1 MNRSRALSFALLLS
15 VLLVPAEA
23 QAQQKPKDDKY
34 TKEASKQLGVAML
47 RQEEA
52 ERAQAYQQALAALQ
66 EGMTKEAENPKI
78 WFLAGQA
85 YAGMMDFV
93 GADSCFEKAQDL
105 YPDYAPEIEAEREVG
120 WMNGFNAAVTLM
132 DEQNYPEALKLFEG
146 SHELYPKRPEGLLN
160 MGSIYANQGN
170 TDKAVWAFEEAIKA
184 VNSDRFAELEPE
196 AQAQWKGFED
206 MAKLNISQMLGQQG
220 VEAFQAEDYDKA
232 ADLFT
237 RAAEANPQS
246 RDFLFNVVQAHFAQA
261 QAMEEKRDSTAEAG
275 KDPQDAQLAELYQ
288 KLQPEIAKVKEF
300 DPNNENLMLIL
311 ARARRRAG
319 ELSGKGQEGQRAA
332 LATLEELQAMTL
344 TVSELMVEP
353 GEGTAKVSG
362 TVKNNGVD
370 AGAQVKLEV
379 TLLASD
385 GTVIGTQETAVTA
398 PEKDETATFE
408 VTVADIEKQVAGWK
422 YKVVSS

>member
-1 MNRSRALSFALLLS
+1 MNRSRALSFALLLG
-15 VLLVPAEA
+15 VLFVPAEA
-23 QAQQKPKDDKY
+23 HGQQKPKDDKY
-34 TKEASKQLGVAML
+34 TKEASKQLGIAML
-47 RQEEA
+47 RQEDA
-52 ERAQAYQQALAALQ
+52 ERGQAYQQALTALQ
-66 EGMTKEAENPKI
+66 EGMTKEADNPKI

-85 YAGMMDFV
+85 YAGVLDFA
-93 GADSCFEKAQDL
+93 GADSCFEKAEAL
-105 YPDYAPEIEAEREVG
+105 YPEYAAEVEAEREVG
-120 WMNGFNAAVTLM
+120 WMNGFNAAVALM
-132 DEQNYPEALKLFEG
+132 DEQKYPEALKLFEG

-170 TDKAVWAFEEAIKA
+170 TDRAVWAFEEAVKA
-184 VNSDRFAELEPE
+184 VNSERFAELEPE

-237 RAAEANPQS
+237 RAAQSNPQS

-261 QAMEEKRDSTAEAG
+261 QALEEKRDSTAEDG
-275 KDPQDAQLAELYQ
+275 KAPEDADLVKIYQ
-288 KLQPEIAKVKEF
+288 QMQPDIAKVQEF

-311 ARARRRAG
+311 ARSKRRAG
-319 ELSGKGQEGQRAA
+319 ELSGNGPQGQREALAA
-332 LATLEELQAMTL
+332 LEQLQSMTL

-362 TVKNNGVD
+362 TVKNNGTD

-385 GTVIGTQETAVTA
+385 GTVIGTQEAAVTA
-398 PEKDETATFE
+398 PEKDATTTFE
-408 VTVADIEKQVAGWK
+408 LTVADVQKQVAGWK

>member
-1 MNRSRALSFALLLS
+1 MNRSRALSFALLLG
-15 VLLVPAEA
+15 VLLVPAEVH
-23 QAQQKPKDDKY
+23 AQQKPKDDKY

-52 ERAQAYQQALAALQ
+52 ERAQAYQQALTALQ
-66 EGMTKEAENPKI
+66 EGMTKEADNPKI

-85 YAGMMDFV
+85 YAGMMDFP
-93 GADSCFEKAQDL
+93 GADSCFKKAEAL
-105 YPDYAPEIEAEREVG
+105 YPEYAPEVEAEREVG
-120 WMNGFNAAVTLM
+120 WMNGFNAAVALM
-132 DEQNYPEALKLFEG
+132 DEQKYPEALKLFEG

-170 TDKAVWAFEEAIKA
+170 TEKAVWAFEEAVKA
-184 VNSDRFAELEPE
+184 VNSERFAELEPE

-206 MAKLNISQMLGQQG
+206 MAKLNISQMLGQRG
-220 VEAFQAEDYDKA
+220 VEAFQAEKYDTA
-232 ADLFT
+232 AVLFA
-237 RAAEANPQS
+237 RAAESNPQS

-261 QAMEEKRDSTAEAG
+261 QALEEKRDTTAEAG
-275 KDPQDAQLAELYQ
+275 KAPEDAELVKMYQ
-288 KLQPEIAKVKEF
+288 QLQPEIAKVQEF

-311 ARARRRAG
+311 ARSKRRAG
-319 ELSGKGQEGQRAA
+319 ELSGNGQKGQQEALAA
-332 LATLEELQAMTL
+332 LEQLQSMTL

-379 TLLASD
+379 TLLGSD
-385 GTVIGTQETAVTA
+385 GSVIGTQETAVTA
-398 PEKDETATFE
+398 PEKDATTTFE
-408 VTVADIEKQVAGWK
+408 LTVADIQKQVAGWK